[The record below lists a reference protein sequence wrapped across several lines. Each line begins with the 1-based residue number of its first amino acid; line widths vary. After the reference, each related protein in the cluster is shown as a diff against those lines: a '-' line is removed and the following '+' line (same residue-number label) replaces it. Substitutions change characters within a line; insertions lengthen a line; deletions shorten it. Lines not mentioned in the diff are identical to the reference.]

1 MKNLVYRPD
10 YMRLLEE
17 YRDTPQI
24 KVLTGIR
31 RCGKS
36 SLLELFTDTL
46 EQDGIPDSNIL
57 FLKCD
62 SVQVPLDADCNWLEK
77 HIVDFLENADPHQ
90 AIYCLFDEI
99 QNIPEWERVIRRL
112 QTDGNTNLYITGSN
126 ADLLSS
132 DLATHLSGRYVELP
146 VYPLSF
152 SEYIS
157 FVSDLIGEQRPVD
170 DEFDSYLRYG
180 GMPGLFNIKNLD
192 QEAITR
198 ELQAIHDTVILND
211 VTKRFAIRDVTLLE
225 KLVRYV
231 FSTSG
236 NLFSTRSIVNTLRSG
251 GQRVYSETI
260 ESYIDALSRAYL
272 LYPIEQSGIQ
282 GKDILRPLR
291 KFYAPDT
298 GLRNLEI
305 GFKRQDIGF
314 QLESVVRME
323 LARRG
328 YSVSIGSPI
337 TGEIDF
343 VASRNDEVL
352 YIQVCQSFL
361 DNKVVERETKPLLS
375 VRDSFPKMILT
386 TDRIGLGTTP
396 EGIHIVNIIDW
407 LLKKDP
413 HTIS

>member
-1 MKNLVYRPD
+1 MNDLVYRPD
-10 YMRLLEE
+10 YMHLLEG
-17 YRDTPQI
+17 YQDTPQI

-36 SLLELFTDTL
+36 SLLELFTDAL
-46 EQDGIPDSNIL
+46 KQDGIPDSNIL

-62 SVQVPLDADCNWLEK
+62 SAQVPLNADCDWLEN
-77 HIVDFLENADPHQ
+77 HIVDFTKSIEPHQ
-90 AIYCLFDEI
+90 AVYCLFYEI

-112 QTDGNTNLYITGSN
+112 QTEGNVNLYITGSN

-132 DLATHLSGRYVELP
+132 DLATHLSGRYIELP

-157 FVSDLIGEQRPVD
+157 FISDLTGKQRSLE

-180 GMPGLFNIKNLD
+180 GMPGLFNIKNLT
-192 QEAITR
+192 QESITR

-211 VTKRFAIRDVTLLE
+211 VTKRFAIRDVALLE
-225 KLVRYV
+225 KLVRYI

-236 NLFSTRSIVNTLRSG
+236 NLFSTRSIVNTLQSS

-260 ESYIDALSRAYL
+260 EAYIDALCRAYL
-272 LYPIEQSGIQ
+272 LYPIEQNGIQ

-298 GLRNLEI
+298 GLRNLEV

-314 QLESVVRME
+314 QLESIVRME

-328 YSVSIGSPI
+328 YSVSIGSLI

-343 VASRNDEVL
+343 VASKNDETF
-352 YIQVCQSFL
+352 YIQVCQSVL
-361 DNKVVERETKPLLS
+361 DDKVIERETKPLLA

-396 EGIHIVNIIDW
+396 EGIRIINIIDW
-407 LLKKDP
+407 LLKKD
-413 HTIS
+413 